1 MPRELIKDLESSSNG
16 SIIGCQGGLSCRRRR
31 RRRRRR
37 QSEIPNLRRE
47 VHIKMDLRLRRN
59 KSISVGKINKQTR
72 QTKWVLVA
80 EARKAA
86 AKACNLGW
94 MLTIWV
100 ALGQLWQVAATAR

>member
-16 SIIGCQGGLSCRRRR
+16 SIIGCQGGLSCR

-59 KSISVGKINKQTR
+59 KSISVGKINKQT
-72 QTKWVLVA
+72 
-80 EARKAA
+80 
-86 AKACNLGW
+86 
-94 MLTIWV
+94 
-100 ALGQLWQVAATAR
+100 